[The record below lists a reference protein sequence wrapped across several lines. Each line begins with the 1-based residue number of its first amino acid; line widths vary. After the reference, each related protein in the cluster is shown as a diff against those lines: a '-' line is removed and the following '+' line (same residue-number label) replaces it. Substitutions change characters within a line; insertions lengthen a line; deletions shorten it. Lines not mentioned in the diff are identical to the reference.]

1 MRAMAREL
9 ALVLL
14 VTGLAS
20 MVLGAAHAPNPRLAD
35 HALTWYLTPA
45 PHGAWSASAGAHRI
59 AA

>member
-20 MVLGAAHAPNPRLAD
+20 MVLGAAHAPDPRLAD
-35 HALTWYLTPA
+35 WYLAPA